1 MVVRESVNTEPG
13 SLNIKRPRE
22 LKFHPVIPCYFRP
35 RDSGT
40 TKRCSRIKRE
50 SSPVVRRAE
59 RERETWNF
67 RVLLPNRI
75 ESELPLDRFSWKG
88 GLRDL
93 DRRTVDTEEGVGGGG
108 IGVITGRPDNWIQLR
123 RN

>member
-50 SSPVVRRAE
+50 SSPCSSRE
-59 RERETWNF
+59 RERERLGIF
-67 RVLLPNRI
+67 ACSFRI
-75 ESELPLDRFSWKG
+75 ESNPNSLSIDSRGRVGFEISIVAPSIQ
-88 GLRDL
+88 
-93 DRRTVDTEEGVGGGG
+93 RRASVVVG
-108 IGVITGRPDNWIQLR
+108 
-123 RN
+123 

>member
-50 SSPVVRRAE
+50 SSLVRAE

>member
-22 LKFHPVIPCYFRP
+22 LKFHPVIPCYFLP

-50 SSPVVRRAE
+50 SSPCSSRE

>member
-22 LKFHPVIPCYFRP
+22 LKFHPVIPVLLSPARFGNMQRSIARP
-35 RDSGT
+35 M
-40 TKRCSRIKRE
+40 KRE
-50 SSPVVRRAE
+50 SLFDERRD
-59 RERETWNF
+59 REIF
-67 RVLLPNRI
+67 GVFACPFQI
-75 ESELPLDRFSWKG
+75 ESKLLSSFRSILD
-88 GLRDL
+88 GLGNL
-93 DRRTVDTEEGVGGGG
+93 DTEEGGGG